1 MYGSFWEELTRFF
14 GYYNLVFLGSAFLY
28 TAALSVLGCGIGF
41 AAGFILGVVR
51 HERIVRFAP
60 VRWVALLYVEIFRR
74 IPFLVKLM
82 CVFFAFQL
90 SGANV
95 TMFTVA
101 ATTVALSAAAFS
113 AENVRAGLEGV
124 HRNQWDAAEAMN
136 MGGLAALRLTVLPQ
150 AWRIIIPP
158 SMTYSVGLVKSTSI
172 ASQIGVIELT
182 YAAKVLN
189 SRGFSAAL
197 CFGTI
202 LVLYFVLCY
211 SLNRFATWL
220 DRRLDVRGRRELP
233 PRGAALTARLQT
245 QSAA

>member
-1 MYGSFWEELTRFF
+1 MDGFLEELPRFF
-14 GYYNLVFLGSAFLY
+14 GYYNLIFLGQAFVY
-28 TAALSVLGCGIGF
+28 TTALSLVGCGIGF
-41 AAGFILGVVR
+41 TAGFLLGVLR
-51 HERIVRFAP
+51 HERLTPFP
-60 VRWVALLYVEIFRR
+60 PLRWLATVYVEVFRR

-90 SGANV
+90 SGADV
-95 TMFTVA
+95 SLFTVA

-136 MGGLAALRLTVLPQ
+136 MGGLAALRYVVLPQ
-150 AWRIIIPP
+150 AWKIIIPP

-189 SRGFSAAL
+189 QKGFSAGL
-197 CFGTI
+197 SFGSI
-202 LVLYFVLCY
+202 LILYFILCY
-211 SLNRFATWL
+211 GLNRFAAYL
-220 DRRLDVRGRRELP
+220 EGRLDVRGRRP
-233 PRGAALTARLQT
+233 VPARERIILVQ
-245 QSAA
+245 QSQQNA